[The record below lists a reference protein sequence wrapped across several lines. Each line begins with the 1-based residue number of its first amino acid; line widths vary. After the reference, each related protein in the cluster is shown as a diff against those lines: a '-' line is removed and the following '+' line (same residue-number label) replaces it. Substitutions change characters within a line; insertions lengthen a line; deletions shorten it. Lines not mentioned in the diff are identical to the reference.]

1 MKLNEIDWQQVKK
14 NVDAFEQKA
23 NNPELELQSNTN
35 HNINVNNDMW
45 EYSIFNNIDNDITI
59 YHISRYKYRIKPK
72 PKYQPY
78 KEVKEEWIGK
88 KVIPLNENTSRIN
101 TITDI
106 DLTMNEVAV
115 YSHWKTMYNMFENY
129 IWGNNGDENDGKPFG
144 EIE

>member
-1 MKLNEIDWQQVKK
+1 MNINEIDWQQVRL
-14 NVDAFEQKA
+14 NIDAFEQIIE
-23 NNPELELQSNTN
+23 NPELELQYYDMASCGWVKTGINT
-35 HNINVNNDMW
+35 HHTV
-45 EYSIFNNIDNDITI
+45 SAHDII
-59 YHISRYKYRIKPK
+59 SLKYHIKPEPQYR
-72 PKYQPY
+72 PY
-78 KEVKEEWIGK
+78 TEVKEEWIGK

-144 EIE
+144 KVME

>member
-1 MKLNEIDWQQVKK
+1 MNINEIDWQQVRL
-14 NVDAFEQKA
+14 NIDAFEQKA
-23 NNPELELQSNTN
+23 KNPELELVIYANNNAELNSCYNEKKVDVSNLDI
-35 HNINVNNDMW
+35 NI
-45 EYSIFNNIDNDITI
+45 ITC
-59 YHISRYKYRIKPK
+59 KYRIKPE

-106 DLTMNEVAV
+106 DLTMNEVVV
-115 YSHWKTMYNMFENY
+115 YSHWKTIENMFGNY

-144 EIE
+144 EVVE

>member
-1 MKLNEIDWQQVKK
+1 MKLNEIDFAIAKRNLALLEKK
-14 NVDAFEQKA
+14 QE
-23 NNPELELQSNTN
+23 
-35 HNINVNNDMW
+35 NNDLVIQFKNSKDEW
-45 EYSIFNNIDNDITI
+45 IDAACNNLDFNYNGIIIGSICD
-59 YHISRYKYRIKPK
+59 YEMRIKPK
-72 PKYQPY
+72 PQYKPY
-78 KEVKEEWIGK
+78 SEVKDEWIGK

-144 EIE
+144 KN

>member
-1 MKLNEIDWQQVKK
+1 MNINEMNLELIESNIKVLRQVK
-14 NVDAFEQKA
+14 E
-23 NNPELELQSNTN
+23 NPNLIVEVCAPGNKGLGIKTST
-35 HNINVNNDMW
+35 DW
-45 EYSIFNNIDNDITI
+45 EYYYLNDF
-59 YHISRYKYRIKPK
+59 KFRIKPE
-72 PKYQPY
+72 PQYRPY
-78 KEVKEEWIGK
+78 TEVKEEWIGK

-144 EIE
+144 EN

>member
-1 MKLNEIDWQQVKK
+1 MVTLSYAIKFELDFSPKYKWLDDNSCYNEKK
-14 NVDAFEQKA
+14 VDV
-23 NNPELELQSNTN
+23 SNLDI
-35 HNINVNNDMW
+35 NI
-45 EYSIFNNIDNDITI
+45 ITC
-59 YHISRYKYRIKPK
+59 KYRIKPK

-88 KVIPLNENTSRIN
+88 KVIPFNENTSRIN

-115 YSHWKTMYNMFENY
+115 YLHWRTMYNMFGNY

-144 EIE
+144 ELVK